1 MSRPLIIATLLGASI
16 GVPYVVSQS
25 KTPNAGGAA
34 PSSPWPVG
42 GKAAPV
48 AVPAQQPVASGSPF
62 HGSIVGLNGPVGST
76 APLPGVSYPTM
87 EQVFRFDITKN
98 WVYQR
103 WARKSTGPTE
113 FNLFAVRVALV
124 TGTQPGSLAGS
135 LTYFFNAEDQVEH
148 ITFRGR
154 TGDATRFVQF
164 MTSTYQLQSVQ
175 APVGEQLYQVARGGG
190 VQSELRIRPEGI
202 LISTAPQ
209 SSLSIELQLARPGSK
224 RLLPP
229 RASALSIPPDAS
241 APAPPPHASGE
252 SASATA
258 AGEKSAL
265 GSYFDKARYA
275 TPQEAEQVLWKRW
288 PN

>member
-1 MSRPLIIATLLGASI
+1 MPRPLIIATLLGASI
-16 GVPYVVSQS
+16 GVPYVMSQS
-25 KTPNAGGAA
+25 KTSGTGGSIS
-34 PSSPWPVG
+34 SSPWPA
-42 GKAAPV
+42 GKATPV
-48 AVPAQQPVASGSPF
+48 AVPAQQPVASLTAPHSSIAT
-62 HGSIVGLNGPVGST
+62 HGTPASTT
-76 APLPGVSYPTM
+76 APLPGITYPTM

-103 WARKSTGPTE
+103 WARKSTSPTE

-148 ITFRGR
+148 ISFRGR

-164 MTSTYQLQSVQ
+164 ITSTYQLQSVQ
-175 APVGEQLYQVARGGG
+175 SPVGEQLYQLASGGG

-209 SSLSIELQLARPGSK
+209 SSLLVELQLARPGSK

-229 RASALSIPPDAS
+229 RTPALEIPPDAS
-241 APAPPPHASGE
+241 ASTVPPHASGE
-252 SASATA
+252 GGEA
-258 AGEKSAL
+258 AGGTSAL
-265 GSYFDKARYA
+265 GSYFEKARYA
-275 TPQEAEQVLWKRW
+275 TPDEMGQAHWRRW